1 MPQAQVLLYNFSDQ
15 ERLCQIRRY
24 LNKAKISS
32 RMVQTP
38 EFLENL
44 GFLFEIPGFSKT
56 PSFNLGG
63 NFHEEMMVMKD
74 FSEEQMELFFSFF
87 KENSL
92 PPVELK
98 AVLTP
103 VTMHW
108 SSLRLYEELSKER
121 ASFRKG

>member
-1 MPQAQVLLYNFSDQ
+1 
-15 ERLCQIRRY
+15 
-24 LNKAKISS
+24 
-32 RMVQTP
+32 MVQTP